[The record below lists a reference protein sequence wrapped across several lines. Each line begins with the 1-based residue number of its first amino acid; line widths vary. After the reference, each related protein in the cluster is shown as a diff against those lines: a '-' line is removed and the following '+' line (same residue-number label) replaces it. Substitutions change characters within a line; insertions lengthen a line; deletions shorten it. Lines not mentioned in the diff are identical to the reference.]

1 MKLEELP
8 IELKAATKAA
18 EEQQTYV
25 NQLVDLFNKGQTT
38 IKVFDK
44 DLNTWTEVPLG
55 EFHAMQNNRLTELLK
70 YQYTLQG
77 LYDQLQSPLD
87 EVFKAVPKPA

>member
-8 IELKAATKAA
+8 VELKAATNAA
-18 EEQQTYV
+18 ETQQTYV

-38 IKVFDK
+38 INVFDK

-70 YQYTLQG
+70 YQDTLQG

-87 EVFKAVPKPA
+87 EAFKAVTKTA

>member
-70 YQYTLQG
+70 YQDTLQG

-87 EVFKAVPKPA
+87 EAFKAVPRPA

>member
-18 EEQQTYV
+18 ETQQTYV

-38 IKVFDK
+38 INVFDK

-70 YQYTLQG
+70 YQDTLQG

-87 EVFKAVPKPA
+87 EAFKAVPKPV

>member
-8 IELKAATKAA
+8 VELRAATNAA
-18 EEQQTYV
+18 ETQQTYV

-38 IKVFDK
+38 IEVFDK

-70 YQYTLQG
+70 YQDTLQG

-87 EVFKAVPKPA
+87 EAFKAVPKTA

>member
-18 EEQQTYV
+18 EAQQAYV

-38 IKVFDK
+38 IEVFDK
-44 DLNTWTEVPLG
+44 NLNTWTEVPLS
-55 EFHAMQNNRLTELLK
+55 EFNAMQNGRLTELLK
-70 YQYTLQG
+70 YQDTLQG

-87 EVFKAVPKPA
+87 EVFKTVPRPV

>member
-8 IELKAATKAA
+8 VELKAATNAA
-18 EEQQTYV
+18 ETQQTYV

-70 YQYTLQG
+70 YQDTLQG
-77 LYDQLQSPLD
+77 LYEQLQSPLD
-87 EVFKAVPKPA
+87 EAFKDVPKTA

>member
-18 EEQQTYV
+18 EVQQTYV

-55 EFHAMQNNRLTELLK
+55 EFHAMQNNRLAELLK
-70 YQYTLQG
+70 YQDTLQG

-87 EVFKAVPKPA
+87 EAFKAVPKPA

>member
-8 IELKAATKAA
+8 VELKAATNAA
-18 EEQQTYV
+18 ETQQTYV

-70 YQYTLQG
+70 YQDTLQG

-87 EVFKAVPKPA
+87 EAFKDVPKTA

>member
-8 IELKAATKAA
+8 VALKAAIAA
-18 EEQQTYV
+18 STAQQTYV
-25 NQLVDLFNKGQTT
+25 NQLADLFNKGQTT

-55 EFHAMQNNRLTELLK
+55 EFQAMQNNRLTELLK
-70 YQYTLQG
+70 YQDTLQG

-87 EVFKAVPKPA
+87 EAFKAVPRPV

>member
-18 EEQQTYV
+18 EAQQTYV

-55 EFHAMQNNRLTELLK
+55 EFHAMQNNRLIELLR
-70 YQYTLQG
+70 YQDTLQG

-87 EVFKAVPKPA
+87 EAFKAVPRPA

>member
-18 EEQQTYV
+18 EAQQTYV
-25 NQLVDLFNKGQTT
+25 IQLVDLFNKGQTT

-70 YQYTLQG
+70 YQDTLQG

-87 EVFKAVPKPA
+87 EAFKAVPKPV

>member
-18 EEQQTYV
+18 ETQQTYV

-38 IKVFDK
+38 IEVFDK
-44 DLNTWTEVPLG
+44 NLNTWTEVPLG
-55 EFHAMQNNRLTELLK
+55 EFQAMQNNRLTELLK
-70 YQYTLQG
+70 YQDTLQG

-87 EVFKAVPKPA
+87 EAFKDVPKTA

>member
-8 IELKAATKAA
+8 IKLKAATKAA
-18 EEQQTYV
+18 ETQQTYV

-38 IKVFDK
+38 IEVFDK

-55 EFHAMQNNRLTELLK
+55 EFHAMQNGRLTELLK
-70 YQYTLQG
+70 YQDTLQG

-87 EVFKAVPKPA
+87 EAFKTAPKTA